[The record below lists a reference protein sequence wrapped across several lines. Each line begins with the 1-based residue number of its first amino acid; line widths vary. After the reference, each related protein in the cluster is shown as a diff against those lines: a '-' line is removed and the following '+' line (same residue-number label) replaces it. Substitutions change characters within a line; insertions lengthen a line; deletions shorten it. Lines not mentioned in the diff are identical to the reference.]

1 MLNFTIE
8 RETAEEI
15 TSISVMPNDKNALV
29 SLNVE
34 NVPFSYNSKSIQ
46 KKISILEYAKLKD
59 EVQTLSL
66 EKIFHEN
73 LGSMFLDGWTLRF
86 AVLSGSTELKI
97 EVQCPEKSDAKP
109 ETTKLLDFC
118 EKFFSFSEE

>member
-34 NVPFSYNSKSIQ
+34 NVSFSYNSKSIH

-66 EKIFHEN
+66 EKNI
-73 LGSMFLDGWTLRF
+73 S
-86 AVLSGSTELKI
+86 
-97 EVQCPEKSDAKP
+97 
-109 ETTKLLDFC
+109 
-118 EKFFSFSEE
+118 